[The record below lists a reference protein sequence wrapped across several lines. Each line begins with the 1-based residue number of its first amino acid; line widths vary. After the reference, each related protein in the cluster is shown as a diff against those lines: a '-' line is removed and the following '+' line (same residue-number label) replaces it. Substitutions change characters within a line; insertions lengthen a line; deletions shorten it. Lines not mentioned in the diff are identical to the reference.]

1 VSASRPQSIGDRA
14 ERIFERLFDPFGR
27 RILSSR
33 LMGYMHLVPSLP
45 KTFRK
50 RFAHP
55 YGPWNLELPPL
66 PPQLASAPGIRRN
79 PTAEQ
84 AAFETAPLHVWTQL
98 HYAAAQFALRRAW
111 RPLLPVAPRH
121 RRAYRAVH
129 ATDNVI
135 PDPPEWLSDPRQLTD
150 DVRGKAA
157 ELGLNAIGFAAYDP
171 KYTFASYQDKWYGH
185 TVIVVIK
192 EQNYELTQQIPHV
205 QFEQDSFSA
214 YAELMQAGAQLA
226 SFLHSR
232 GYRARAADSSSNSIV
247 HHYAVEAGLGQ
258 MGLNGQL
265 LTPTAGS
272 RIRIG
277 LVYTDAPLVHDA
289 PRDYGI
295 PKICDACQVCVRRCP
310 PGAVQARRREY
321 RGVEKAKI
329 RMDLCF
335 PVIVQ
340 SHGCGVCTKV
350 CPVQKYG
357 LQPVIEQFVASG
369 TILGKGTDDL
379 EGYDWVDGN
388 YYGAGTRP
396 KLDTEFM
403 HPPGLEF
410 DASQSVPTVPA
421 DTPSTASWTRAK

>member
-1 VSASRPQSIGDRA
+1 MSYI
-14 ERIFERLFDPFGR
+14 
-27 RILSSR
+27 
-33 LMGYMHLVPSLP
+33 HLLPSLP
-45 KTFRK
+45 TVFRK
-50 RFAHP
+50 RFEHP
-55 YGPWNLELPPL
+55 YGPWSLDLPPL
-66 PPQLASAPGIRRN
+66 PAQLASAPGIRRN
-79 PTAEQ
+79 PAAEQ
-84 AAFETAPLHVWTQL
+84 AAFEAAPLHVWTQI

-111 RPLLPVAPRH
+111 RSLLPVAPRH
-121 RRAYRAVH
+121 RRAYIAVH
-129 ATDNVI
+129 ATDNII
-135 PDPPEWLSDPRQLTD
+135 PDSPERPADPQTLTD
-150 DVRGKAA
+150 DVRDRAA
-157 ELGLNAIGFAAYDP
+157 ELGVNAIGFAPYDR

-185 TVIVVIK
+185 TVIVLIK
-192 EQNYELTQQIPHV
+192 EQNYNLTQQIPHV
-205 QFEQDSFSA
+205 QFEQDSFTA

-226 SFLHSR
+226 SLLHAR

-265 LTPTAGS
+265 LTPVAGS
-272 RIRIG
+272 RVRIG

-310 PGAVQARRREY
+310 PGAVQARRQEY

-340 SHGCGVCTKV
+340 SHGCGICTKV

-357 LQPVIEQFVASG
+357 LQPVVEQFVASG
-369 TILGKGTDDL
+369 TILGKGSDDL
-379 EGYDWVDGN
+379 EGYDWVDGK

-396 KLDTEFM
+396 KLNKEFM
-403 HPPGLEF
+403 HPTGLEF
-410 DASQSVPTVPA
+410 DANQSVPSVPP
-421 DTPSTASWTRAK
+421 DTPPTASWRRMRKSG

>member
-1 VSASRPQSIGDRA
+1 
-14 ERIFERLFDPFGR
+14 
-27 RILSSR
+27 
-33 LMGYMHLVPSLP
+33 MGYMHLVPSLP